1 MEGPVL
7 VEVAVADQGTELE
20 DGLGPGEPPSCAC
33 YGHSVLD
40 QVPACSFDDPGGDRP
55 APGQRGGVIQEGCL
69 GGQVGGALVGA
80 GPLSRRVAEQ
90 GGAAPD
96 PGGDLPGLAVQDL
109 GGIGG
114 YPFLGGGVAFVKERP
129 G

>member
-20 DGLGPGEPPSCAC
+20 DGLGAGEPPSGAC
-33 YGHSVLD
+33 YVHSVLD

-80 GPLSRRVAEQ
+80 GPRSEGRRV
-90 GGAAPD
+90 GSD
-96 PGGDLPGLAVQDL
+96 WSSDVCSSDLMLL
-109 GGIGG
+109 
-114 YPFLGGGVAFVKERP
+114 R
-129 G
+129 